1 MTDFLLDRGAPW
13 LGGAYL
19 LASLVASGHVV
30 LRKRDPRAAIG
41 WVGLIWLVPGIGALL
56 YAVFGVNRIR
66 RRAIALRRARLAVV
80 VTSEFPAGTPRPDA
94 TTTDHPGL
102 AALARLGRRVSGRP
116 LLGGNRVAPLRNGDE
131 AYPAML
137 SAIEEAERS
146 VALSTFIF
154 AADQIGRRFIDAL
167 GRAVRRG
174 VAVRVLVDAA
184 GVRYAW
190 PPVHHVLRRAGVPV
204 ARFLPI
210 TTGAGLA
217 FFNLRNHRKLL
228 VVDGRVAFCGGMNIR
243 DRHVI
248 GTGSPVATRD
258 VQFRLEGP
266 VVAQLLE
273 AFAEDWSFAAG
284 EALEG
289 PAWRVDAMP
298 VGATAA
304 RALTDGPDDDFEV
317 IRQLLLGALAAAHE
331 SVGIVTPYF
340 LPDPSMIAALGVT
353 ALRGVR
359 VDIVIPARGNI
370 PLVRWATPA
379 LLWQVLAPGCHVFLS
394 PAPFDHAKLMVVDGT
409 WTMFGSTNWDPRSL
423 RLNFELDVECYDP
436 ALAAQV
442 ANLVAERRR
451 ESRALT
457 LADVD
462 GRSLPVRLRDGVAR
476 LLSPYL

>member
-1 MTDFLLDRGAPW
+1 MTGLLADQGAW
-13 LGGAYL
+13 LGAAYL

-41 WVGLIWLVPGIGALL
+41 WVGLIWLVPGLGALL

-66 RRAIALRRARLAVV
+66 RRAIALRRARLAVA
-80 VTSEFPAGTPRPDA
+80 VTSELPASTVRPEA
-94 TTTDHPGL
+94 AALDHPGL
-102 AALARLGRRVSGRP
+102 AALARLGGRVSGRP
-116 LLGGNRVAPLRNGDE
+116 LLGGNRVTPLVNGE
-131 AYPAML
+131 AAYPAML
-137 SAIEEAERS
+137 SAIEGAERS

-154 AADQIGRRFIDAL
+154 AADQIGRRVVEAL
-167 GRAVRRG
+167 AGAVRRG

-184 GVRYAW
+184 GVRYSW
-190 PPVHHVLRRAGVPV
+190 PPVHRVLRRAGVPV
-204 ARFLPI
+204 TRFLPI
-210 TTGAGLA
+210 TSGAGLA

-243 DRHVI
+243 DRHLVA
-248 GTGSPVATRD
+248 TGSPVATRD

-266 VVAQLLE
+266 VVGQLLE
-273 AFAEDWSFAAG
+273 AFTEDWSFAAG
-284 EALEG
+284 ESLDG
-289 PAWRVDAMP
+289 PAWRIDATP
-298 VGATAA
+298 LGPTAA

-317 IRQLLLGALAAAHE
+317 IRQLLLGALAAARE
-331 SVGIVTPYF
+331 SVEIVTPYF
-340 LPDPSMIAALGVT
+340 LPDPAMIAALAVT

-359 VDIVIPARGNI
+359 VDILLPARGNI

-379 LLWQVLAPGCHVFLS
+379 LLWQVLTPGCRVFLS

-423 RLNFELDVECYDP
+423 RLNFELDVECYDRD
-436 ALAAQV
+436 LAAQV
-442 ANLVAERRR
+442 ARLVAERRQ
-451 ESRALT
+451 ESRELT

-462 GRSLPVRLRDGVAR
+462 SRPLPARLRDGVAR